1 MGTGTIASVR
11 AMSEVTAADTGSADV
26 PSWNPFD
33 ADFMVDP
40 YPTYAHLRDEDPLH
54 RNALGILIAS
64 RYDDVHQVLRDP
76 HTSVRRFESSV
87 DLPEHMQVLRN
98 RGEERVPSILG
109 LDPPDHTR
117 LRKLVQRAFTPRS
130 VAQMRD
136 RTTAIVNDLL
146 DDLAGRDD
154 DVIDLIADY
163 AFVIP
168 FAVIHDML
176 GLPTAD
182 VERVRSWSHALT
194 QTLEPYLSP
203 EQVNAAVDG
212 GDHMEAYL
220 RDAIE
225 WKRREPADDLLTG
238 LVQVEEEGDR
248 MSEEELLAMTSLLFV
263 AGHETTVNLI
273 GNGTHALLRHP
284 EQLDLVRS
292 DDSVDETVADELLRF
307 DSPVQTSGRRMMHD
321 VEVAG
326 VEVPNG
332 EMILTALG
340 SANRDPRFWGDTA
353 DDLDVTRAD
362 ANRHVSFGSG
372 VHHCLGAALARME
385 GEIAVTHL
393 VRRFPRLAL
402 AGEPT
407 YNARIILRGREVLP
421 VALGRA
427 T

>member
-1 MGTGTIASVR
+1 
-11 AMSEVTAADTGSADV
+11 MSDVTTAAD

-33 ADFMVDP
+33 PDFMVDP
-40 YPTYAHLRDEDPLH
+40 YPTYAHLRDHDPLH

-76 HTSVRRFESSV
+76 HTSVRRFESNTE
-87 DLPEHMQVLRN
+87 LPEHMQVLRS
-98 RGEERVPSILG
+98 RGEERAPSILG

-117 LRKLVQRAFTPRS
+117 LRKLVQRTFTPRS
-130 VAQMRD
+130 VARMRD
-136 RTTAIVNDLL
+136 RTTAIVDDLL
-146 DDLAGRDD
+146 DELAGHDD
-154 DVIDLIADY
+154 AIDLIADY

-176 GLPTAD
+176 GLPSAD

-203 EQVNAAVDG
+203 EQVDAAVDG
-212 GDHMEAYL
+212 GDHMDAYL
-220 RDAIE
+220 REAIE
-225 WKRREPADDLLTG
+225 WKRHEPADDLLTD

-284 EQLDLVRS
+284 DQLDLVRT
-292 DDSVDETVADELLRF
+292 DESVDETVADELLRY

-326 VEVPNG
+326 VEVPAG
-332 EMILTALG
+332 EMVLTALG
-340 SANRDPRFWGDTA
+340 SANRDRRFWGATA
-353 DDLDVTRAD
+353 DELDVTRAD

-385 GEIAVTHL
+385 GEIAVTRL
-393 VRRFPRLAL
+393 VRRFPDLAL
-402 AGEPT
+402 AGDPT

-421 VALGRA
+421 VSLGRA
-427 T
+427 A